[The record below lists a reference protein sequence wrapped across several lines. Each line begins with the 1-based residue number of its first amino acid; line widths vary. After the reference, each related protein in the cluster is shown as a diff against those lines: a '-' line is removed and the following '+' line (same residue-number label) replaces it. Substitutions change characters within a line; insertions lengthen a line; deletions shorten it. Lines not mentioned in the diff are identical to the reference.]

1 MSETTAT
8 ITYRVDGMTCAHCVS
23 AVTTELSALSGVDGV
38 AVDLDAGTVTVSGAS
53 SADEAAIGA
62 GVQKAGY
69 TLVGRRS

>member
-8 ITYRVDGMTCAHCVS
+8 TTYRVDGMTCAHCVS

-53 SADEAAIGA
+53 STDDAAIAA
-62 GVQKAGY
+62 GVQEAGY
-69 TLVGRRS
+69 TLVGRR

>member
-38 AVDLDAGTVTVSGAS
+38 AVDLEAGTVTVSGAS

-62 GVQKAGY
+62 GVQEAGY